1 MHVHLSTCLPLTQS
15 AMFLV
20 FKLNMSLVEKRARVR
35 VLTSR
40 NNQFVMQHFKHST
53 VTMHL
58 SLATKT
64 SLKEKSGGCKGAMSK
79 FILYHS

>member
-64 SLKEKSGGCKGAMSK
+64 SLKKKSGGCKGAMSK